1 MQSYSVE
8 DEKAER
14 DGKPLDTDE
23 TVFVVGTRV
32 VPDGDG
38 EWKVTVKRRDAGR
51 TVHVVMALSG
61 DEDLT
66 VITVY

>member
-1 MQSYSVE
+1 MPKVGAEVYAAVQGYSVE

-32 VPDGDG
+32 
-38 EWKVTVKRRDAGR
+38 RF
-51 TVHVVMALSG
+51 
-61 DEDLT
+61 
-66 VITVY
+66 